1 MTDVFCYPTLE
12 NDKCEVRSWNN
23 IVPSPGG
30 SSDKILYFLFS
41 PVSFLI
47 STDPVMSKF
56 VPVTRTVVI
65 NMFPIDVYYSQD
77 ILKT

>member
-30 SSDKILYFLFS
+30 SSDKIVYFLFS
-41 PVSFLI
+41 PASFLI
-47 STDPVMSKF
+47 SIDPVMSKF
-56 VPVTRTVVI
+56 VPVTRTGVI